1 MDRLNWIKELVTA
14 EQNMEDSGIIDFQ
27 PGFDH
32 EKHLQV
38 ESVDF
43 LKDLRAGFFEASS
56 AFNQLKGSTL
66 GQIKLYGI
74 SKTESDFM
82 LFRNGFKLI
91 FSLKQ
96 PGTVSVRMHY
106 LAHPLLANS
115 GQTGRAGADED
126 LLVAK
131 AGAFGDLQW
140 MFQGQPIKLDYMVKY
155 YLSRFVRESAK

>member
-32 EKHLQV
+32 EKHLQD

-96 PGTVSVRMHY
+96 PGSVSVRMHY

-115 GQTGRAGADED
+115 GQPGRADADED

-140 MFQGQPIKLDYMVKY
+140 MFQGQTIKLDYLIKY